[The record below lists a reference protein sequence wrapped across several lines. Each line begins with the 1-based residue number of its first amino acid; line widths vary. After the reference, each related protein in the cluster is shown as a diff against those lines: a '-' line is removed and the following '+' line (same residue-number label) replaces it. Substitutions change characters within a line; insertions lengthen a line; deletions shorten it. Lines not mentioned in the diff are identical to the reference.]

1 MNPCFSIFTTMS
13 FRSTAELES
22 FHYHMLMY
30 SSKRFAY
37 TPPVYR
43 ARSLLAALDYNE
55 NVDRE
60 PITNKDGTV
69 RYSPLRY

>member
-1 MNPCFSIFTTMS
+1 MIPCFSIFITMS

-30 SSKRFAY
+30 SSKRFTY

-43 ARSLLAALDYNE
+43 TRSLLAALDYNE